1 MLYMNFTRLIF
12 LKRYMIWAI
21 IALFF
26 LFFSAVGCVEKDKG
40 NLEQPEIVK
49 EPVVF
54 EHAKNVKMDSF
65 SGGFLLEIMAKQW
78 LLIDKNSK
86 NFKKPKE
93 WDSIP
98 VIYVPVERPVIL
110 STSYL
115 GYLRYLGVD
124 SKIVGVGEKKY
135 IADSAFYQFI
145 EAKNIPNLGNGALL
159 SLEKLFSLQPDL
171 VLTFSSGEAKHE
183 DYLRMKSLNLPVI
196 LASEW
201 NEVSPLAKAE
211 WLKVFGV
218 LFDRYSLSDSL
229 FRDIEQRYQ
238 KKASFVEKMPD
249 SLRPTV
255 LIGGPVGGIWYA
267 PSPLSYTA
275 ELVRDAGGRYIWAD
289 QNTNKWFNFSLEEAL
304 LQGKNAD
311 IWIHP
316 SNFKTPEEV
325 LQNERRVDLL
335 KAWKEKRVFQND
347 KRVGPVGGNDFY
359 EEAVVR
365 PDLVLEDL
373 IKVFYPNFFEDSSM
387 RWYRNIYIF

>member
-12 LKRYMIWAI
+12 LKTNIFQSI
-21 IALFF
+21 IVAF
-26 LFFSAVGCVEKDKG
+26 LLLLCVIGCEKNEKSNSKDLKI
-40 NLEQPEIVK
+40 EKQA
-49 EPVVF
+49 VVF
-54 EHAKNVKMDSF
+54 DYAQNVKMDSF
-65 SGGFLLEIMAKQW
+65 SGGWLLEIMSKKW
-78 LLIDKNSK
+78 ILLDKTKLPLNL
-86 NFKKPKE
+86 PRE

-98 VIYVPVERPVIL
+98 VISVPVERPVIL

-115 GYLRYLGVD
+115 GYMRYLGVD
-124 SKIVGVGEKKY
+124 TTIVGIGEKKY
-135 IADSAFYQFI
+135 VADTSFYEFI
-145 EAKNIPNLGNGALL
+145 KAKNIPNLGNGALL

-171 VLTFSSGEAKHE
+171 VLTFSTGEAKH
-183 DYLRMKSLNLPVI
+183 DDFLRMRSLNLPVI
-196 LASEW
+196 LMAEW

-211 WLKVFGV
+211 WIKVFGA
-218 LFDRYSLSDSL
+218 LFNRFDQSDRL
-229 FRDIEQRYQ
+229 FKSTVDAYQ
-238 KKASFVEKMPD
+238 KKASLVQKMPD

-275 ELVRDAGGRYIWAD
+275 ELVRDAGGHYIWAD
-289 QNTNKWFNFSLEEAL
+289 QKTNKWFNFSLEEAI

-316 SNFKTPEEV
+316 SNFKTPDEV
-325 LQNERRVDLL
+325 LQNERRVDLI
-335 KAWKEKRVFQND
+335 KAWKEKRVYQND

-373 IKVFYPNFFEDSSM
+373 IKVFYPNFFEDYSM

>member
-1 MLYMNFTRLIF
+1 MNFTRQIF
-12 LKRYMIWAI
+12 FKQYMIWAI
-21 IALFF
+21 IALIF
-26 LFFSAVGCVEKDKG
+26 LFLCSVGCVEKDKS
-40 NLEQPEIVK
+40 NLEQSEIVK

-54 EHAKNVKMDSF
+54 DYAKNVKMDSF
-65 SGGFLLEIMAKQW
+65 PSGFLLEIMSKQW
-78 LLIDKNSK
+78 LLLDKNSK

-135 IADSAFYQFI
+135 IADSAFYKFI
-145 EAKNIPNLGNGALL
+145 EANNIPNLGNGALL

-218 LFDRYSLSDSL
+218 LFDCYSLSDSL
-229 FRDIEQRYQ
+229 FRDIEQKYQ
-238 KKASFVEKMPD
+238 KKASEMSKIAD
-249 SLRPTV
+249 SLKPKV

-267 PSPLSYTA
+267 PSPESYTA
-275 ELVRDAGGRYIWAD
+275 MLVKDAGGQYIWAD
-289 QNTNKWFNFSLEEAL
+289 KKSENGFRFSLEEAL
-304 LQGKNAD
+304 LQGKEAD

-316 SNFKTPEEV
+316 SNFKTPKEV
-325 LQNERRVDLL
+325 FQNESRVELL
-335 KAWKEKRVFQND
+335 KAWKDKKIYQHD
-347 KRVGPVGGNDFY
+347 KRVGPAGGLDFY

-373 IKVFYPNFFEDSSM
+373 IKVFYPHFFEDSSM

>member
-12 LKRYMIWAI
+12 LKRYIIWAI

-40 NLEQPEIVK
+40 NLEQLEIVK

-54 EHAKNVKMDSF
+54 EYAKNVKMDSF

-171 VLTFSSGEAKHE
+171 VLTFSTGEAKHE
-183 DYLRMKSLNLPVI
+183 DFLRMRSLNLPVI
-196 LASEW
+196 LIAEW

-211 WLKVFGV
+211 WIKVFGT
-218 LFDRYSLSDSL
+218 LFNRFDQSDSL
-229 FRDIEQRYQ
+229 FKEIVDTYQ

-325 LQNERRVDLL
+325 LQNERRVDLI
-335 KAWKEKRVFQND
+335 KAWKEKRVYQND